1 MSLPRSVW
9 IAAAILVS
17 LLIYFG
23 ASAMLRP
30 AETGDGGQ
38 SLAETQTEDAAR
50 APPRV
55 VVTRVALEPHPVF
68 RSFKGQTEPER
79 VVTVRAETQ
88 GSVREASVAEGALV
102 EAGTVL
108 CGLNV
113 ESRAARLAEARAAVE
128 SARLDYEAARDLA
141 DKGWTSPTQAAAAK
155 AQLDAAEAALDT
167 AEVELERTRIRAPFS
182 GVFER
187 RLAEEGDFLSPGQPC
202 GELVDLDPLI
212 IAVNVP
218 EGVADDIEEGQRA
231 RAELADGRTFPA
243 TVRYVARTAD
253 PATRT
258 FRVEAAAPNPDS
270 AIAAGLTAELRLE
283 LGRAPAARLSPAML
297 VLDDTG
303 EVGVRY
309 VDEDDTVRFTP
320 VRVIDDAPD
329 GVWLTGLPE
338 GARLLTEGQEFVREG
353 TRVDPVLAEGL

>member
-1 MSLPRSVW
+1 MNLPRSVW
-9 IAAAILVS
+9 IAAAILFS
-17 LLIYFG
+17 LLVYFG
-23 ASAMLRP
+23 ASAVLRP
-30 AETGDGGQ
+30 AETGDAGQ
-38 SLAETQTEDAAR
+38 TLAETQTEAAGR

-55 VVTRVALEPHPVF
+55 LVTEVTPVPHPVF

-88 GSVREASVAEGALV
+88 GAVREAAVPEGALV
-102 EAGTVL
+102 EAGTIL

-113 ESRAARLAEARAAVE
+113 ESRAARLAEARAAVD

-167 AEVELERTRIRAPFS
+167 AEVELEKTRIRAPFS

-187 RLAEEGDFLSPGQPC
+187 RFAEEGDFLSPGEPC
-202 GELVDLDPLI
+202 GELVDLDPMI
-212 IAVNVP
+212 VAVNVP
-218 EGVADDIEEGQRA
+218 EGISGSLAEGQRA
-231 RAELADGRTFPA
+231 RARLADGRAFDA

-258 FRVEAAAPNPDS
+258 FRVEAAAPNPDG

-283 LGRAPAARLSPAML
+283 LGQAPAVRLSPAML
-297 VLDDTG
+297 VLDDGG

-309 VDEDDTVRFTP
+309 VDAEDTVRFTP
-320 VRVIDDAPD
+320 VQVIDDAPD
-329 GVWLTGLPE
+329 GVWLTGLPDA
-338 GARLLTEGQEFVREG
+338 ARLLTEGQEFVREG
-353 TRVDPVLAEGL
+353 TRVDPVLAEG